1 MLCPVLF
8 IPVSTRNHCDKNV
21 TFYANDKKNKNMHFN
36 SLQLISTMVI
46 YKSNQEKK
54 GNKLWHTK

>member
-21 TFYANDKKNKNMHFN
+21 TFYGNDKKNKNMHFN

-46 YKSNQEKK
+46 YKSNQEKRK
-54 GNKLWHTK
+54 